1 MENQLQ
7 SEQTNDL
14 VSALVKASA
23 EIKTAKKD
31 AENPFFKSRYSDL
44 PSIVEACKSAL
55 LKNNLVVTQSTTLL
69 NGATLLVTT
78 LHHTSGQW
86 IRGYYPVTAV
96 KADPQAMGS
105 AITYARRYALSAIV
119 GVVSE
124 DDDDGESAMGRSVYS
139 APKRNGIEYIEP
151 VSRVTTQGN
160 SEEPIK
166 ASASADGLI
175 DWKSVKI
182 HFGKNKDMALGTL
195 TPRSLSWW
203 IREWTPQPFKG
214 KTSPQDEILRSALDQ
229 AALEVD
235 EQMAEQNG

>member
-55 LKNNLVVTQSTTLL
+55 LKNNLVVTQSTTLV
-69 NGATLLVTT
+69 NGVTALVTT

-166 ASASADGLI
+166 APASADGSI

>member
-31 AENPFFKSRYSDL
+31 AENPFFKSKYSDL
-44 PSIVEACKSAL
+44 PSIVDACKSAL
-55 LKNNLVVTQSTTLL
+55 LKNNLVVTQSTTLV
-69 NGATLLVTT
+69 NGVTALVTT

-166 ASASADGLI
+166 ATATADGSI

-182 HFGKNKDMALGTL
+182 HFGKNKDMALGSL

-235 EQMAEQNG
+235 EQMADQNG

>member
-55 LKNNLVVTQSTTLL
+55 LKNNLVVTQSTTLV
-69 NGATLLVTT
+69 NGVTALVTT

-151 VSRVTTQGN
+151 VSRATTQGN

>member
-44 PSIVEACKSAL
+44 PCIVEACKSAL

-105 AITYARRYALSAIV
+105 AVTYARRYALSAMV

-124 DDDDGESAMGRSVYS
+124 DDDDGESAMGRSAFS
-139 APKRNGIEYIEP
+139 APKRNGVEHFEP
-151 VSRVTTQGN
+151 ISRVAQEH

-166 ASASADGLI
+166 ASAGADGAI

-182 HFGKNKDMALGTL
+182 HFGKNKDMALGSL

-214 KTSPQDEILRSALDQ
+214 KTSPQDEVLRSALDQ

>member
-31 AENPFFKSRYSDL
+31 AENPFFKSKYSDL
-44 PSIVEACKSAL
+44 PSIVDACKSAL
-55 LKNNLVVTQSTTLL
+55 LKNNLVVTQSTTLV
-69 NGATLLVTT
+69 NGVTALVTT

-166 ASASADGLI
+166 ASASADGSI

-235 EQMAEQNG
+235 EQMADQNG

>member
-31 AENPFFKSRYSDL
+31 AENPFFKSKYSDL
-44 PSIVEACKSAL
+44 PSIVDACKSAL
-55 LKNNLVVTQSTTLL
+55 LKNNLVVTQSTTLV
-69 NGATLLVTT
+69 NGVTALVTT

-166 ASASADGLI
+166 ATATADGSI

-182 HFGKNKDMALGTL
+182 HFGKNKDMALGSL

>member
-7 SEQTNDL
+7 SEQTNEL

-23 EIKTAKKD
+23 DIKTARRD
-31 AENPFFKSRYSDL
+31 AENPFFKSKYADL
-44 PSIVEACKSAL
+44 PCIVDACKNAL
-55 LKNNLVVTQSTTLL
+55 LKNNLVVTQSTILL
-69 NGATLLVTT
+69 NGSTALVTT

-86 IRGYYPVTAV
+86 IRGYYPVTAM
-96 KADPQAMGS
+96 KPDPQAMGS
-105 AITYARRYALSAIV
+105 AITYARRYALSAMV

-124 DDDDGESAMGRSVYS
+124 DDDDGESAMGR
-139 APKRNGIEYIEP
+139 NGHEAN
-151 VSRVTTQGN
+151 RVKTF
-160 SEEPIK
+160 EPIRVPNET
-166 ASASADGLI
+166 AVAPATTPDGSI

-203 IREWTPQPFKG
+203 IREWSPTPYKG

>member
-1 MENQLQ
+1 M
-7 SEQTNDL
+7 
-14 VSALVKASA
+14 
-23 EIKTAKKD
+23 
-31 AENPFFKSRYSDL
+31 
-44 PSIVEACKSAL
+44 
-55 LKNNLVVTQSTTLL
+55 TQSTTLV
-69 NGATLLVTT
+69 NGVTALVTT

-235 EQMAEQNG
+235 EQMADQNG

>member
-31 AENPFFKSRYSDL
+31 AENPFFKSKYSDL
-44 PSIVEACKSAL
+44 PSIVDACKSAL
-55 LKNNLVVTQSTTLL
+55 LKNNLVVTQSTTLV
-69 NGATLLVTT
+69 NGVTALVTT

-166 ASASADGLI
+166 ATASADGSI

-235 EQMAEQNG
+235 EQMADQNG

>member
-31 AENPFFKSRYSDL
+31 AENPFFKSKYSDL
-44 PSIVEACKSAL
+44 PSIVDACKSAL
-55 LKNNLVVTQSTTLL
+55 LKNNLVVTQSTTLV
-69 NGATLLVTT
+69 NGVTALVTT

-151 VSRVTTQGN
+151 TNRVNTQGN

-166 ASASADGLI
+166 ASASADGSI

-182 HFGKNKDMALGTL
+182 HFGKNKDVALGNL

-214 KTSPQDEILRSALDQ
+214 KTSPQDDILRSALDQ

-235 EQMAEQNG
+235 EQMADQNG

>member
-31 AENPFFKSRYSDL
+31 AENPFFKSKYSDL
-44 PSIVEACKSAL
+44 PSIVDACKSAL
-55 LKNNLVVTQSTTLL
+55 LKNNLVVTQSTTLV
-69 NGATLLVTT
+69 NGVTALVTT

-139 APKRNGIEYIEP
+139 APKRNGIEYIETAN
-151 VSRVTTQGN
+151 RVTTQGN

-166 ASASADGLI
+166 SPASADGSI

-235 EQMAEQNG
+235 EQMADQNG

>member
-55 LKNNLVVTQSTTLL
+55 LKNNLVVTQSTTLV
-69 NGATLLVTT
+69 NGVTALVTT

-235 EQMAEQNG
+235 EQMADQNG

>member
-31 AENPFFKSRYSDL
+31 AENPFFKSKYSDL
-44 PSIVEACKSAL
+44 PSIVDACKSAL
-55 LKNNLVVTQSTTLL
+55 LKNNLVVTQSTTLV
-69 NGATLLVTT
+69 NGVTALVTT

-124 DDDDGESAMGRSVYS
+124 DDDDGESAMGRSLYP
-139 APKRNGIEYIEP
+139 APKRNYLESIEP
-151 VSRVTTQGN
+151 VNRVTTQGN
-160 SEEPIK
+160 SEEPVK
-166 ASASADGLI
+166 ASASADGAI

-182 HFGKNKDMALGTL
+182 HFGKNKDVALGSL

-235 EQMAEQNG
+235 EQMADQNG

>member
-31 AENPFFKSRYSDL
+31 AENPFFKSKYSDL
-44 PSIVEACKSAL
+44 PSIVDACKSAL
-55 LKNNLVVTQSTTLL
+55 LKNNLVVTQSTTLV
-69 NGATLLVTT
+69 NGVTALVTT

-151 VSRVTTQGN
+151 VSRVATQGN

-166 ASASADGLI
+166 APATADGSI

-182 HFGKNKDMALGTL
+182 HFGKNKDMALGSL

>member
-31 AENPFFKSRYSDL
+31 AENPFFKSKYSDL

-55 LKNNLVVTQSTTLL
+55 LKNNLVVTQSTTLV
-69 NGATLLVTT
+69 NGVTALVTT

-160 SEEPIK
+160 SEETIK
-166 ASASADGLI
+166 APATADGSI
-175 DWKSVKI
+175 EWKSVKI

>member
-31 AENPFFKSRYSDL
+31 AENPFFKSKYSDL
-44 PSIVEACKSAL
+44 PSIVDACKSAL
-55 LKNNLVVTQSTTLL
+55 LKNNLVVTQSTTLV
-69 NGATLLVTT
+69 NGVTALVTT

-119 GVVSE
+119 GVISE

-166 ASASADGLI
+166 ATATADGSI

-182 HFGKNKDMALGTL
+182 HFGKNKDMALGSL

-235 EQMAEQNG
+235 EQMADQNG

>member
-55 LKNNLVVTQSTTLL
+55 LKNNLVVTQSTTLV
-69 NGATLLVTT
+69 NGVTALVTT

-214 KTSPQDEILRSALDQ
+214 KTSPQDEVLRSALDQ

-235 EQMAEQNG
+235 EQMADQNG

>member
-23 EIKTAKKD
+23 DIKTAKKD
-31 AENPFFKSRYSDL
+31 AENPFFKSKYSDL
-44 PSIVEACKSAL
+44 PSIVDACKSAL
-55 LKNNLVVTQSTTLL
+55 LKNNLVVTQSTTLV
-69 NGATLLVTT
+69 NGVTALVTT

-139 APKRNGIEYIEP
+139 SPKRNGIEYIEP
-151 VSRVTTQGN
+151 TNRVTTQGN

-166 ASASADGLI
+166 ASASADGSI

>member
-31 AENPFFKSRYSDL
+31 AENPFFKSKYSDL

-55 LKNNLVVTQSTTLL
+55 LKNNLVVTQSTTLV
-69 NGATLLVTT
+69 NGVTALVTT

-151 VSRVTTQGN
+151 ANRVTTQGN

-166 ASASADGLI
+166 ASASADGSI

-182 HFGKNKDMALGTL
+182 HFGKNKDMALGSL

-235 EQMAEQNG
+235 EQMADQNG

>member
-23 EIKTAKKD
+23 EIKTARKD
-31 AENPFFKSRYSDL
+31 AENPFFKSKYADL
-44 PSIVEACKSAL
+44 PCIVEACKSAL
-55 LKNNLVVTQSTTLL
+55 LKNNLVVTQSTTLT
-69 NGATLLVTT
+69 NGVTALVTT

-86 IRGYYPVTAV
+86 IRGYYPVTAM
-96 KADPQAMGS
+96 KPDPQAMGS
-105 AITYARRYALSAIV
+105 AITYARRYALSAMV

-124 DDDDGESAMGRSVYS
+124 DDDDGESAMGR
-139 APKRNGIEYIEP
+139 NGGELNRVKSYGAVRVPAEIEP
-151 VSRVTTQGN
+151 DEQVQVAPNGS
-160 SEEPIK
+160 
-166 ASASADGLI
+166 I
-175 DWKSVKI
+175 DWKSIKI
-182 HFGKNKDMALGTL
+182 HFGKNKDVALGTL

-235 EQMAEQNG
+235 DQMSEQNG

>member
-55 LKNNLVVTQSTTLL
+55 LKNNLVVTQSTTLV
-69 NGATLLVTT
+69 NGVTALVTT

>member
-31 AENPFFKSRYSDL
+31 AENPFFKSKYSDL
-44 PSIVEACKSAL
+44 PSIVDACKSAL
-55 LKNNLVVTQSTTLL
+55 LKNNLVVTQSTTLV
-69 NGATLLVTT
+69 NGVTALVTT

-160 SEEPIK
+160 SQEPVK
-166 ASASADGLI
+166 ASASADGSI

-235 EQMAEQNG
+235 EQMADQNG

>member
-55 LKNNLVVTQSTTLL
+55 LKNNLVVTQSTTLV
-69 NGATLLVTT
+69 NGVTALVTT

-124 DDDDGESAMGRSVYS
+124 DDDDGESAMGRSVYP
-139 APKRNGIEYIEP
+139 APKRNYLECIEP
-151 VSRVTTQGN
+151 VSRINTQGN

-166 ASASADGLI
+166 APASADGSI

>member
-55 LKNNLVVTQSTTLL
+55 LKNNLVVTQSTTLV
-69 NGATLLVTT
+69 NGVTALVTT

-151 VSRVTTQGN
+151 APRIVTQGN
-160 SEEPIK
+160 SEEPVK
-166 ASASADGLI
+166 ATSDGAI
-175 DWKSVKI
+175 EWKSVKI

>member
-55 LKNNLVVTQSTTLL
+55 LKNNLVVTQSTTLV
-69 NGATLLVTT
+69 NGVTALVTT

-124 DDDDGESAMGRSVYS
+124 DDDDGESAMGRSVYP
-139 APKRNGIEYIEP
+139 APKRNYLECIEP
-151 VSRVTTQGN
+151 VSRINTQGN

-166 ASASADGLI
+166 APASADGSI

-182 HFGKNKDMALGTL
+182 HFGKNKDMALGSL

-235 EQMAEQNG
+235 EQMADQNG

>member
-55 LKNNLVVTQSTTLL
+55 LKNNLVVTQSTTLV
-69 NGATLLVTT
+69 NGVTALVTT
-78 LHHTSGQW
+78 LHHTSGQF

-124 DDDDGESAMGRSVYS
+124 DDDDGESAMGRSVYP
-139 APKRNGIEYIEP
+139 APKRNYLECIEP
-151 VSRVTTQGN
+151 VSRINTQGN

-166 ASASADGLI
+166 ASASADGSI

>member
-31 AENPFFKSRYSDL
+31 AENPFFKSKYSDL
-44 PSIVEACKSAL
+44 PSIVDACKSAL
-55 LKNNLVVTQSTTLL
+55 LKNNLVVTQSTTLV
-69 NGATLLVTT
+69 NGVTALVTT

-139 APKRNGIEYIEP
+139 ASKRNGIEYIEP
-151 VSRVTTQGN
+151 VSRVATQGN

-166 ASASADGLI
+166 APATADGSI

-182 HFGKNKDMALGTL
+182 HFGKNKDMALGSL

>member
-31 AENPFFKSRYSDL
+31 AENPFFKSKYSDL
-44 PSIVEACKSAL
+44 PSIVDACKSAL
-55 LKNNLVVTQSTTLL
+55 LKNNLVVTQSTTLV
-69 NGATLLVTT
+69 NGVTALVTT

-166 ASASADGLI
+166 ATATADGAI

-182 HFGKNKDMALGTL
+182 HFGKNKDMALGSL

>member
-124 DDDDGESAMGRSVYS
+124 DDDDGESAMGRSVYP
-139 APKRNGIEYIEP
+139 APKRNYLECIEP
-151 VSRVTTQGN
+151 VSRINTQGN